1 MPNVSPSLSSW
12 MYFDIFPFS
21 YFFTRST
28 SSPGWS
34 DADTGVYGRT
44 TGLPFASLSASGSEA
59 LTSRHEATG
68 MSDASLLGSS
78 NTKLQT
84 FNNIALALVRIQKP
98 RSKLSVP
105 GRVVIMRHDFF
116 QLEVDKVLWVQRALF
131 LLWLG
136 RGLVCYVVVS
146 SSRSSCDGEQRN
158 R

>member
-1 MPNVSPSLSSW
+1 MLHCW
-12 MYFDIFPFS
+12 EARI
-21 YFFTRST
+21 RSFRR
-28 SSPGWS
+28 S
-34 DADTGVYGRT
+34 
-44 TGLPFASLSASGSEA
+44 FIEI
-59 LTSRHEATG
+59 
-68 MSDASLLGSS
+68 
-78 NTKLQT
+78 
-84 FNNIALALVRIQKP
+84 IALALVRIQNP

-136 RGLVCYVVVS
+136 RGLVGYVVVS